1 MQVSKVLVVDGDRA
15 VRDALVACLRFVGLE
30 AHGADGA
37 LAARSWLRTGD
48 AAVMVLSDQ
57 LLDGAPSELFHA
69 AAGRERA
76 AIVMVANGSSHLRMT
91 NYPIDATLLRPI

>member
-15 VRDALVACLRFVGLE
+15 VRDALVTCLRFVGLE

-37 LAARSWLRTGD
+37 VEERSGLRIGA

-57 LLDGAPSELFHA
+57 LHDGLPGELLAAPP
-69 AAGRERA
+69 GRERA
-76 AIVMVANGSSHLRMT
+76 AIVMVTNGAANGRIP
-91 NYPIDATLLRPI
+91 NYRADALL